1 MRGLGSTFIAFAL
14 VASFGCTE
22 EDAEPTVA
30 ASDGSADATPTDAGV
45 PTGDAE
51 RSLFPDA
58 TVEPDSSFPD
68 STAPDARV
76 QPDQGQLGADQDND
90 GVPDADDNCPEGANP
105 EQVDQDGDGRGDT
118 CDPEPETF
126 NHQLQ
131 HVGLVQL
138 GGLMMGEGGDLS
150 GAGTSGRA
158 TAENGSGYLT
168 GRLNP

>member
-1 MRGLGSTFIAFAL
+1 MAFGL
-14 VASFGCTE
+14 VAALGCTE
-22 EDAEPTVA
+22 EDSALTGA
-30 ASDGSADATPTDAGV
+30 ASDSSADATPADAGV
-45 PTGDAE
+45 STGDAE
-51 RSLFPDA
+51 RPLFPDA

-76 QPDQGQLGADQDND
+76 QPDQGQPAADQDND
-90 GVPDADDNCPEGANP
+90 GIPDDSDNCPEGANP
-105 EQVDQDGDGRGDT
+105 EQVDQDGDGRGDE
-118 CDPEPETF
+118 CDPEPEVF

-138 GGLMMGEGGDLS
+138 GGLVMGEGGDLS